1 VTTPISNGSELLA
14 EDLYTALIAG
24 YDLDAVDIDIDDP
37 AFDFPGNLLSALSRA
52 HEPISLDDL
61 TSGMAVGHGAIDRL
75 ISTTRAILLEEFN
88 SQRLTQ
94 AEYTRAL
101 IELLGAA
108 MENGVQFLLQRDSSY
123 WQAVRSQIEAASGR
137 INYETARLQFK
148 MAAAELRNGGANFAL
163 TKIKLANED
172 AAFGAAKYQVD
183 QMLPTQRKLVAEQ
196 AEAQRAQTL
205 DTRTD
210 GIPVGGNLGK
220 QKELHSQQITSYQ
233 RDAEIKMARPFI
245 DAWITQKTADEGL
258 GAPNNF
264 TNPQLD
270 QILSH
275 LRNQN
280 GFPV

>member
-1 VTTPISNGSELLA
+1 MTTPISNGSELLA

-94 AEYTRAL
+94 AEYTRAM

-108 MENGVQFLLQRDSSY
+108 MQNGVQFLLQRDSSY

-210 GIPVGGNLGK
+210 GVPVGGNLGK
-220 QKELHSQQITSYQ
+220 QKELHSQQISSYQ

-245 DAWITQKTADEGL
+245 DAWITQKTSDEGVL
-258 GAPNNF
+258 APNNF
-264 TNPQLD
+264 TNAQLD

-275 LRNQN
+275 LRTQN
-280 GFPV
+280 GFPS